1 MSLVVPSRVE
11 DAQRKASDPA
21 VSAWVSANAGSGKT
35 YVLAQRVVR
44 LLLDGVDPAKILCLT
59 FTKAA
64 AANMAN
70 RVFAILAGW
79 TALDDIAL
87 DREMSKLSRRKPDA
101 ALRARA
107 RRLFACALETPGGLK
122 VQTIHAFCTRLL
134 HQFPFEADVAARF
147 EVLDE
152 AGEAD
157 LLNRMTMAVLL
168 DAAQQEAGPL
178 HDALT
183 LAIETSSDQSFQ
195 AIIRDAIGKRNAIL
209 RWVGHAGGIAHIVGH
224 LCGALSITATDTAAS
239 IAREIV
245 DGPLFPSSSWI
256 SAAATFQQGTANDQK
271 QADRLAAATAATGDA
286 RIEAYCSVFFT
297 KDGPRKTVATKTIR
311 ERDPQFCER
320 LTQEASRLES
330 LLAKRRAVACR
341 DRTMALLTLATEV
354 IDRYRAEKERRGL
367 LDFDDQIDKSV
378 ALLERTDAAWV
389 HYKLDSGIDHV
400 LIDEA
405 QDTSPRQ
412 WQIVTQLVSEFTAG
426 AGARAVNRSI
436 FAVGDDKQSIY
447 SFQGADPRSFSEMK
461 RRFEQQFRN
470 SDLPF
475 ESVPLDYSFRSVT
488 TVLQAVD
495 TVFQRPEAHR
505 GLTADPT
512 QTVHTAIRG
521 SSPGLVEIWE
531 TTQPAA
537 RADKEGWDAPFDTD
551 AETSPRVQLA
561 QRIARTIKAWR
572 ARGEQV
578 GDGAQRHV
586 IEPRDII
593 VLVRQR
599 GPLFEAIIRALKFA
613 DIPVAGADRL
623 VLTEHIAIMDLLVLA
638 DAILLPDDDLALAT
652 ALRSPLF
659 GISEQQLYE
668 LAYQRKGTLIA
679 SLRAKAVGDASFA
692 AALARYDRLAA
703 AAATHS
709 PYDFFARVLGAERGR
724 RNLLARLGQEAA
736 DPIDEFLNLA
746 LDYERR
752 ETPSLQGFVNWIRT
766 ASSDVK
772 RDLEMDRNE
781 VRVMTVHGAKGLEA
795 PVVFLPDT
803 LSPPAGHPSRQPK
816 LFELT
821 PASAVPDAPSPIV
834 WAPRKDDDDTAT
846 AAARV
851 AAQQLAEDEHRRL
864 LYVAMTRAADRLV
877 ICGAE
882 GKNKRPAGCWYDLVK
897 EALTPLAVEEQGDDG
912 EPVRR
917 FRHGEMPAGTVAASQ
932 QATISATV
940 PGWLTQPAPAHAP
953 AIRLVSPSDSDDD
966 DVAPR
971 AGDNTDAAR
980 KARQRG
986 VLVHRLMQSLPDLP
1000 AAARADAARAY
1011 LARAGKGREALN
1023 DDERTDIA
1031 QRVLA
1036 ILSDPRFAPLFA
1048 PGSRAEVAIVGTL
1061 PPVRVNGQI
1070 DRLAVTGDTVLIGDF
1085 KTGRPKAHPPAY
1097 IRQLGLYRAVLQ
1109 RLYPGKTVRA
1119 ALIWVDAAEM
1129 IELSATEMDAA
1140 VALVTSA

>member
-1 MSLVVPSRVE
+1 MSLVVPSRVD

-79 TALDDIAL
+79 TALDDAAL
-87 DREMSKLSRRKPDA
+87 DQEMSKLSRRKPDV

-107 RRLFACALETPGGLK
+107 RRLFASALETPGGLK

-152 AGEAD
+152 AGEAE

-168 DAAQQEAGPL
+168 DAAQQQEGPL

-209 RWVGHAGGIAHIVGH
+209 RWVEHAGGIAHIASH
-224 LCGALSITATDTAAS
+224 LCGALSITAADTAAS
-239 IAREIV
+239 IAHEIV
-245 DGPLFPSSSWI
+245 DGPLFPSSSWA
-256 SAAATFQQGTANDQK
+256 SAAALFRQGSKNDQA
-271 QADRLAAATAATGDA
+271 QAARLDAASAAGGDA
-286 RIEAYCSVFFT
+286 RVDTYCSVFFT
-297 KDGPRKTVATKTIR
+297 GKGELRKSFATNAIKAL
-311 ERDPQFCER
+311 DPSFCER
-320 LTQEASRLES
+320 LTSEAARLET

-354 IDRYRAEKERRGL
+354 IHRYRAEKERRGL

-378 ALLERTDAAWV
+378 ALLERTDAAWA

-426 AGARAVNRSI
+426 AGARMVNRSI

-531 TTQPAA
+531 TTQPGA

-586 IEPRDII
+586 IEPKDII

-659 GISEQQLYE
+659 GISERQLYD
-668 LAYQRKGTLIA
+668 LAYERQGTLIA
-679 SLRAKAVGDASFA
+679 SLRAKAAGDAALA

-703 AAATHS
+703 VAATHS

-736 DPIDEFLNLA
+736 DPVDEFLNLA

-772 RDLEMDRNE
+772 RDLEMERNE

-882 GKNKRPAGCWYDLVK
+882 GKTKRPAGCWYDLVN
-897 EALTPLAVEEQGDDG
+897 EALTPLAVEEPGDDG

-917 FRHGEMPAGTVAASQ
+917 FRHGEIPTGTINAPQPA
-932 QATISATV
+932 ATSAPV
-940 PGWLTQPAPAHAP
+940 PGWLTQPAPAHPP

-971 AGDNTDAAR
+971 AGDNTDAAH

-986 VLVHRLMQSLPDLP
+986 IVVHRLMQSLPDVP
-1000 AAARADAARAY
+1000 TDKRDEAARVY
-1011 LARAGKGREALN
+1011 LARACKDWSADDRAAL
-1023 DDERTDIA
+1023 T

-1085 KTGRPKAHPPAY
+1085 KTGRPKAHAPAY

-1109 RLYPGKTVRA
+1109 RLYPGKAVRA
-1119 ALIWVDAAEM
+1119 ALIWVDTAEM
-1129 IELSATEMDAA
+1129 IELSAADMDAA

>member
-1 MSLVVPSRVE
+1 MSLVVPSRVD

-79 TALDDIAL
+79 TTLDDAAL
-87 DREMSKLSRRKPDA
+87 DREMSKLSRRRPDA
-101 ALRARA
+101 MLRARA
-107 RRLFACALETPGGLK
+107 RRLFAGALETPGGLK

-152 AGEAD
+152 AGEAE
-157 LLNRMTMAVLL
+157 LLDRMTMAVLL
-168 DAAQQEAGPL
+168 DAAQQQSGPL

-183 LAIETSSDQSFQ
+183 LAIETSSDQTFRD
-195 AIIRDAIGKRNAIL
+195 IIRDAIGKRNAIL
-209 RWVGHAGGIAHIVGH
+209 RWVEHAGGIAHIADQ
-224 LCGALSITATDTAAS
+224 LCGTLDIIATDTAES
-239 IAREIV
+239 IAHEMI
-245 DGPLFPSSSWI
+245 DGPYFPSSSWA
-256 SAAATFQQGTANDQK
+256 SVAATFRQGSKTDNDK
-271 QADRLAAATAATGDA
+271 ADALDAALAAAGDP
-286 RIEAYCSVFFT
+286 RVDQYISIFFT
-297 KDGPRKTVATKTIR
+297 KDGEIRKSFATNAIKKI
-311 ERDPQFCER
+311 DPSLCDR
-320 LTQEASRLES
+320 LADEAQRLQTLRS
-330 LLAKRRAVACR
+330 KRRAVACR
-341 DRTMALLTLATEV
+341 DRTLALLTLATDV
-354 IDRYRAEKERRGL
+354 IGRYRAEKERRGV

-378 ALLERTDAAWV
+378 ALLARTDAAWV

-412 WQIVTQLVSEFTAG
+412 WDIVERLVSEFTAG
-426 AGARAVNRSI
+426 AGARTVNRSI

-461 RRFEQQFRN
+461 RRFERQFRD

-495 TVFQRPEAHR
+495 TVFKQPEAHR
-505 GLTADPT
+505 GLSADPA

-521 SSPGLVEIWE
+521 NSPGLVEIWQ

-561 QRIARTIKAWR
+561 QRIARTIKTWR
-572 ARGEQV
+572 IQGEQV
-578 GDGAQRHV
+578 GDGDKRHV
-586 IEPRDII
+586 IEPKDII

-659 GISEQQLYE
+659 GLSEQQLYE
-668 LAYQRKGTLIA
+668 LAYGRKGTLIA
-679 SLRAKAVGDASFA
+679 SLRAKSTNDPAFA
-692 AALARYDRLAA
+692 TTLARFDRLATV
-703 AAATHS
+703 AATQS
-709 PYDFFARVLGAERGR
+709 PYEFFARTLGAERGR

-752 ETPSLQGFVNWIRT
+752 MTPSLQGFVTWVRT
-766 ASSDVK
+766 TSSDVK
-772 RDLEMDRNE
+772 RDLEMERNE

-816 LFELT
+816 LIEL
-821 PASAVPDAPSPIV
+821 PPVSAVPDAPSPIV
-834 WAPRKDDDDTAT
+834 WAPRKDEDDTAT
-846 AAARV
+846 AAARA

-882 GKNKRPAGCWYDLVK
+882 GRTKRAAGCWYDLVAD
-897 EALTPLAVEEQGDDG
+897 ALTPLAVEEQGDDG
-912 EPVRR
+912 EPVLR
-917 FRHGEMPAGTVAASQ
+917 FRHGEMPTGDVTAAPP
-932 QATISATV
+932 ATTNPDV
-940 PGWLTQPAPAHAP
+940 PAWLMQSAPARASG
-953 AIRLVSPSDSDDD
+953 IRLVSPSDSDDD

-971 AGDNTDAAR
+971 ASENHDAAR
-980 KARQRG
+980 AARQRG
-986 VLVHRLMQSLPDLP
+986 IVVHRLMQSLPDLLVEAR
-1000 AAARADAARAY
+1000 AAAADAYLSRACDGWS
-1011 LARAGKGREALN
+1011 AQDRA
-1023 DDERTDIA
+1023 TVA

-1036 ILSDPRFAPLFA
+1036 ILADPRFAPLFA
-1048 PGSRAEVAIVGTL
+1048 PGSRAEVAIVGNL
-1061 PPVRVNGQI
+1061 PPVRINGQI
-1070 DRLAVTGDTVLIGDF
+1070 DRLAVAGDTVLIGDF

-1119 ALIWVDAAEM
+1119 ALIWVDTAE
-1129 IELSATEMDAA
+1129 IVEVSATEMDAA

>member
-1 MSLVVPSRVE
+1 MSLVVPSRVD

-79 TALDDIAL
+79 TTLDDAAL
-87 DREMSKLSRRKPDA
+87 DREMGKLSRRRPDA
-101 ALRARA
+101 MLRARA
-107 RRLFACALETPGGLK
+107 RRLFASALETPGGLK

-152 AGEAD
+152 AGETE
-157 LLNRMTMAVLL
+157 LLDRMTMAVLL
-168 DAAQQEAGPL
+168 DAAQQQAGPL

-183 LAIETSSDQSFQ
+183 LAIETSSDQTFRD
-195 AIIRDAIGKRNAIL
+195 IVRDAIGKRNAIL
-209 RWVGHAGGIAHIVGH
+209 RWIEHAGGIDKVAGQ
-224 LCGALSITATDTAAS
+224 LCGALGITESDTAAS
-239 IAREIV
+239 VVCEIIE
-245 DGPLFPSSSWI
+245 GPYFPSSLWAG
-256 SAAATFQQGTANDQK
+256 AAATLRQGTAEDQK
-271 QADRLAAATAATGDA
+271 QANRFAAAQNAMGDVQIETYSSIFFTDTGPRKRLATNTIRTADPTFCDRLAD
-286 RIEAYCSVFFT
+286 EAL
-297 KDGPRKTVATKTIR
+297 
-311 ERDPQFCER
+311 R
-320 LTQEASRLES
+320 LGV

-341 DRTMALLTLATEV
+341 DRTLALLTLATDV
-354 IDRYRAEKERRGL
+354 IGRYRAEKERRGV

-378 ALLERTDAAWV
+378 TLLARTDAAWV

-412 WQIVTQLVSEFTAG
+412 WDIVERLVSEFTAG
-426 AGARAVNRSI
+426 AGARTVNRSI

-461 RRFEQQFRN
+461 RRFERQFRD

-495 TVFQRPEAHR
+495 TVFKQPEAHR
-505 GLTADPT
+505 GLSADPA

-521 SSPGLVEIWE
+521 NSPGLVEIWQ

-561 QRIARTIKAWR
+561 QRIARTIKTWR
-572 ARGEQV
+572 IQGEQV
-578 GDGAQRHV
+578 GDGDKRHV
-586 IEPRDII
+586 IEPKDII

-659 GISEQQLYE
+659 GLSEQQLYE
-668 LAYQRKGTLIA
+668 LAYGRKGTLIA
-679 SLRAKAVGDASFA
+679 SLRAKSTNDPAFA
-692 AALARYDRLAA
+692 ATLARFDRLATV
-703 AAATHS
+703 AATQS
-709 PYDFFARVLGAERGR
+709 PYEFFARTLGAERGR

-752 ETPSLQGFVNWIRT
+752 MTPSLQGFVTWVRT
-766 ASSDVK
+766 TSSDVK
-772 RDLEMDRNE
+772 RDLEMERNE

-816 LFELT
+816 LIEL
-821 PASAVPDAPSPIV
+821 PPVSAVPDAPSPIV
-834 WAPRKDDDDTAT
+834 WAPRKDEDDTAT
-846 AAARV
+846 AAARA

-882 GKNKRPAGCWYDLVK
+882 GRTKRATGCWYDLVAD
-897 EALTPLAVEEQGDDG
+897 ALTPLAVEEQGDDG
-912 EPVRR
+912 EPVLR
-917 FRHGEMPAGTVAASQ
+917 FRHGEMPTGDVTAVPP
-932 QATISATV
+932 ATTNPDIPA
-940 PGWLTQPAPAHAP
+940 WLMQPAPARAP
-953 AIRLVSPSDSDDD
+953 SIRLVSPSDSDDD

-971 AGDNTDAAR
+971 ASENHDAAR
-980 KARQRG
+980 AARQRG
-986 VLVHRLMQSLPDLP
+986 IVVHRLMQSLPDLP
-1000 AAARADAARAY
+1000 VETRAAAADAYLSRACDGWS
-1011 LARAGKGREALN
+1011 AQDRA
-1023 DDERTDIA
+1023 TVA

-1036 ILSDPRFAPLFA
+1036 ILADPRFAPLFA
-1048 PGSRAEVAIVGTL
+1048 PGSRAEVAIVGNL
-1061 PPVRVNGQI
+1061 PPVRINGQI
-1070 DRLAVTGDTVLIGDF
+1070 DRLAVAGDTVLIGDF

-1119 ALIWVDAAEM
+1119 ALIWVDTAE
-1129 IELSATEMDAA
+1129 IVEVSATEMDAA

>member
-1 MSLVVPSRVE
+1 MSLVVPSRVD
-11 DAQRKASDPA
+11 DAQRKASNPA

-79 TALDDIAL
+79 TTLDDAAL
-87 DREMSKLSRRKPDA
+87 DREMGKLSRRKPDA
-101 ALRARA
+101 MLRARA
-107 RRLFACALETPGGLK
+107 RRLFASALETPGGLK

-152 AGEAD
+152 AGEAE
-157 LLNRMTMAVLL
+157 LLDRMTMAVPL
-168 DAAQQEAGPL
+168 DAAQQQSGPL

-183 LAIETSSDQSFQ
+183 LAIETSNDQTVRD
-195 AIIRDAIGKRNAIL
+195 IIRDAIGKRNAIL
-209 RWVGHAGGIAHIVGH
+209 RWVEHAGGISHAAGQ
-224 LCGALSITATDTAAS
+224 LCGALGIADTDTAETV
-239 IAREIV
+239 AREIV
-245 DGPLFPSSSWI
+245 DGPLFPSSSWAN
-256 SAAATFQQGTANDQK
+256 AAITLRRGTANDQK
-271 QADRLAAATAATGDA
+271 QADRFTAAQNTTGDA
-286 RIEAYCSVFFT
+286 RIEAYSSIFFT
-297 KDGPRKTVATKTIR
+297 DKGPRSRLATNTIR
-311 ERDPQFCER
+311 TIDPTFCDR
-320 LTQEASRLES
+320 LADEVLRLGA
-330 LLAKRRAVACR
+330 LLGKRRAVACR
-341 DRTMALLTLATEV
+341 DRTLALLTLATDV
-354 IDRYRAEKERRGL
+354 IGRYRAEKERRGV

-412 WQIVTQLVSEFTAG
+412 WDIVERLVSEFTAG
-426 AGARAVNRSI
+426 AGARTVNRSI

-461 RRFEQQFRN
+461 RRFERQFRD

-495 TVFQRPEAHR
+495 TVFKQPEAHR
-505 GLTADPT
+505 GLSADPT
-512 QTVHTAIRG
+512 ETVHTAIRG
-521 SSPGLVEIWE
+521 SSPGLVEIWQ

-561 QRIARTIKAWR
+561 QRIARTIKTWR

-578 GDGAQRHV
+578 GDGDKRHV
-586 IEPRDII
+586 IEPKDII

-623 VLTEHIAIMDLLVLA
+623 VLTEHIAIMDLLVFA

-659 GISEQQLYE
+659 GLSEQQLYD
-668 LAYQRKGTLIA
+668 LAYDRKGTLIA
-679 SLRAKAVGDASFA
+679 SLRAKSTSDTAFA
-692 AALARYDRLAA
+692 AALARFERLATV
-703 AAATHS
+703 AATQS
-709 PYDFFARVLGAERGR
+709 PYEFFARVLGAERGR

-752 ETPSLQGFVNWIRT
+752 MTPSLQGFVTWVRT
-766 ASSDVK
+766 TSSDVK
-772 RDLEMDRNE
+772 RDLEMERNE

-816 LFELT
+816 LIEL
-821 PASAVPDAPSPIV
+821 PSVSAVPDAPSAIV
-834 WAPRKDDDDTAT
+834 WAPRKDEDDTAT
-846 AAARV
+846 AAARA

-882 GKNKRPAGCWYDLVK
+882 GRTKRATGCWYDLVAD
-897 EALTPLAVEEQGDDG
+897 ALTPLAVQEQDDG
-912 EPVRR
+912 EPVLR
-917 FRHGEMPAGTVAASQ
+917 FRHGEMPTGDVNIAQ
-932 QATISATV
+932 PATTNPDIPA
-940 PGWLTQPAPAHAP
+940 WLMQPAPARAP

-971 AGDNTDAAR
+971 ARENHDAAR
-980 KARQRG
+980 AARQRG
-986 VLVHRLMQSLPDLP
+986 IVVHRLMQSLPDLP
-1000 AAARADAARAY
+1000 VEARAAAADAY
-1011 LARAGKGREALN
+1011 LARACEDWSAQDRA
-1023 DDERTDIA
+1023 TVA

-1036 ILSDPRFAPLFA
+1036 ILADPRFAPLFA
-1048 PGSRAEVAIVGTL
+1048 PGSRAEVAIVGNL
-1061 PPVRVNGQI
+1061 PPVRINGQI
-1070 DRLAVTGDTVLIGDF
+1070 DRLAVAGDTVLIGDF

-1109 RLYPGKTVRA
+1109 RLYPGKTIRV
-1119 ALIWVDAAEM
+1119 ALVWVDTAE
-1129 IELSATEMDAA
+1129 IVEVSATEMDAV

>member
-1 MSLVVPSRVE
+1 
-11 DAQRKASDPA
+11 
-21 VSAWVSANAGSGKT
+21 
-35 YVLAQRVVR
+35 
-44 LLLDGVDPAKILCLT
+44 
-59 FTKAA
+59 
-64 AANMAN
+64 
-70 RVFAILAGW
+70 
-79 TALDDIAL
+79 
-87 DREMSKLSRRKPDA
+87 
-101 ALRARA
+101 
-107 RRLFACALETPGGLK
+107 
-122 VQTIHAFCTRLL
+122 
-134 HQFPFEADVAARF
+134 
-147 EVLDE
+147 
-152 AGEAD
+152 
-157 LLNRMTMAVLL
+157 
-168 DAAQQEAGPL
+168 
-178 HDALT
+178 
-183 LAIETSSDQSFQ
+183 
-195 AIIRDAIGKRNAIL
+195 
-209 RWVGHAGGIAHIVGH
+209 
-224 LCGALSITATDTAAS
+224 
-239 IAREIV
+239 
-245 DGPLFPSSSWI
+245 
-256 SAAATFQQGTANDQK
+256 
-271 QADRLAAATAATGDA
+271 
-286 RIEAYCSVFFT
+286 
-297 KDGPRKTVATKTIR
+297 
-311 ERDPQFCER
+311 
-320 LTQEASRLES
+320 
-330 LLAKRRAVACR
+330 
-341 DRTMALLTLATEV
+341 
-354 IDRYRAEKERRGL
+354 
-367 LDFDDQIDKSV
+367 
-378 ALLERTDAAWV
+378 
-389 HYKLDSGIDHV
+389 
-400 LIDEA
+400 
-405 QDTSPRQ
+405 
-412 WQIVTQLVSEFTAG
+412 
-426 AGARAVNRSI
+426 
-436 FAVGDDKQSIY
+436 
-447 SFQGADPRSFSEMK
+447 
-461 RRFEQQFRN
+461 
-470 SDLPF
+470 
-475 ESVPLDYSFRSVT
+475 
-488 TVLQAVD
+488 
-495 TVFQRPEAHR
+495 
-505 GLTADPT
+505 
-512 QTVHTAIRG
+512 
-521 SSPGLVEIWE
+521 
-531 TTQPAA
+531 
-537 RADKEGWDAPFDTD
+537 
-551 AETSPRVQLA
+551 
-561 QRIARTIKAWR
+561 
-572 ARGEQV
+572 
-578 GDGAQRHV
+578 
-586 IEPRDII
+586 
-593 VLVRQR
+593 
-599 GPLFEAIIRALKFA
+599 
-613 DIPVAGADRL
+613 
-623 VLTEHIAIMDLLVLA
+623 
-638 DAILLPDDDLALAT
+638 
-652 ALRSPLF
+652 
-659 GISEQQLYE
+659 
-668 LAYQRKGTLIA
+668 
-679 SLRAKAVGDASFA
+679 
-692 AALARYDRLAA
+692 
-703 AAATHS
+703 
-709 PYDFFARVLGAERGR
+709 
-724 RNLLARLGQEAA
+724 
-736 DPIDEFLNLA
+736 
-746 LDYERR
+746 
-752 ETPSLQGFVNWIRT
+752 
-766 ASSDVK
+766 
-772 RDLEMDRNE
+772 MDRNE

-912 EPVRR
+912 EPVWR

>member
-1 MSLVVPSRVE
+1 MSLIVPSRVDE
-11 DAQRKASDPA
+11 AQRKASDPG

-44 LLLDGVDPAKILCLT
+44 LLLEGTDPAKILCLT

-79 TALDDIAL
+79 TALDDAAL

-101 ALRARA
+101 VMRARA
-107 RRLFACALETPGGLK
+107 RRLFASALETPGGLK

-152 AGEAD
+152 AGETE
-157 LLNRMTMAVLL
+157 LLDRMTMAVLL
-168 DAAQQEAGPL
+168 EAAQQQAGPL

-183 LAIETSSDQSFQ
+183 LAIETSSDQSFRE
-195 AIIRDAIGKRNAIL
+195 IVRDAIGKRNAIL
-209 RWVGHAGGIAHIVGH
+209 RWVEHAGSIDSVATQ
-224 LCGALSITATDTAAS
+224 LCGALGIAATDTAETL
-239 IAREIV
+239 AREIV
-245 DGPLFPSSSWI
+245 EGPYFPSSSWA
-256 SAAATFQQGTANDQK
+256 SAAATFRQGSKNDQT
-271 QADRLAAATAATGDA
+271 QATRLDAASAAGGDA
-286 RIEAYCSVFFT
+286 QIDAYCSIFFT
-297 KDGPRKTVATKTIR
+297 KDGPRKSLATKAIR
-311 ERDPQFCER
+311 EIDPQFCDR
-320 LTQEASRLES
+320 LADEASRLES
-330 LLAKRRAVACR
+330 LLAKRRAVACC

-354 IDRYRAEKERRGL
+354 ITRYRSEKERRGL

-378 ALLERTDAAWV
+378 ALLDRTDAAWV

-412 WQIVTQLVSEFTAG
+412 WQIVTRLVSEFTAG
-426 AGARAVNRSI
+426 AGARMVNRSI

-461 RRFEQQFRN
+461 RRFEQQYQN
-470 SDLPF
+470 SGLPF
-475 ESVPLDYSFRSVT
+475 ETVPLDYSFRSVT

-495 TVFQRPEAHR
+495 TVFKRPEAHR

-512 QTVHTAIRG
+512 HTVHTAIRG
-521 SSPGLVEIWE
+521 SSPGLVEIWQ
-531 TTQPAA
+531 TAQPAS

-561 QRIARTIKAWR
+561 QRIARTIKTWR
-572 ARGEQV
+572 ERGEQV
-578 GDGAQRHV
+578 GDGAERHV

-593 VLVRQR
+593 VLVRNR

-659 GISEQQLYE
+659 GISEQQLYD

-679 SLRAKAVGDASFA
+679 ALREKAAQNEAFT

-703 AAATHS
+703 VAATHS

-724 RNLLARLGQEAA
+724 RNLLTRLGQEAA

-752 ETPSLQGFVNWIRT
+752 MTPSLQGFVNWIRT

-772 RDLEMDRNE
+772 RDLEMERNE

-803 LSPPAGHPSRQPK
+803 LSPPAGHPSRQPR
-816 LFELT
+816 LLT
-821 PASAVPDAPSPIV
+821 LALASAVPDAPSPIV

-882 GKNKRPAGCWYDLVK
+882 GKNKRAPGCWYDLVA
-897 EALTPLAVEEQGDDG
+897 EALTPLAVEEAGDDG
-912 EPVRR
+912 EPVLR
-917 FRHGEMPAGTVAASQ
+917 FRHGEMPTGEVRTAPSAA
-932 QATISATV
+932 AAADV
-940 PGWLTQPAPAHAP
+940 PAWLIQPAPARTP

-971 AGDNTDAAR
+971 AGENQDAAR

-986 VLVHRLMQSLPDLP
+986 IVVHRLMQSLPDVP
-1000 AAARADAARAY
+1000 AGTREAAARAY
-1011 LARAGKGREALN
+1011 LARACKDWSEEDRAA
-1023 DDERTDIA
+1023 IA

-1036 ILSDPRFAPLFA
+1036 ILTEPRFVPLFA

-1070 DRLAVTGDTVLIGDF
+1070 DRLAVTDDTVLIGDF

-1109 RLYPGKTVRA
+1109 RLYPGKAVRA
-1119 ALIWVDAAEM
+1119 VLIWVDTAEIVEVSAA
-1129 IELSATEMDAA
+1129 EMDAA

>member
-44 LLLDGVDPAKILCLT
+44 LLLEGTDPAKILCLT

-79 TALDDIAL
+79 TALDDAAL
-87 DREMSKLSRRKPDA
+87 DREMSKLSRRRPDA
-101 ALRARA
+101 AMRARA

-152 AGEAD
+152 AGESE
-157 LLNRMTMAVLL
+157 LLDRMTMAVLL
-168 DAAQQEAGPL
+168 EAAQQQTGPL

-183 LAIETSSDQSFQ
+183 LAIETSSDQSFRE
-195 AIIRDAIGKRNAIL
+195 IVRDAIGKRNAIL
-209 RWVGHAGGIAHIVGH
+209 RWVEHAGGVPQAAGQ
-224 LCGALSITATDTAAS
+224 LCGALGVADTDTAES
-239 IAREIV
+239 IAHEIV
-245 DGPLFPSSSWI
+245 DGPLFPSSSWA
-256 SAAATFQQGTANDQK
+256 SAAATFRQGSKNDQT
-271 QADRLAAATAATGDA
+271 QATRLDAAGAAGGDA

-297 KDGPRKTVATKTIR
+297 KDGPRKSLATKAIR
-311 ERDPQFCER
+311 DIDPQFCDR
-320 LTQEASRLES
+320 LTDEASRLES
-330 LLAKRRAVACR
+330 LLAKRRAIACR
-341 DRTMALLTLATEV
+341 DRTIALLTLASDV
-354 IDRYRAEKERRGL
+354 INRYRAEKERRGL

-378 ALLERTDAAWV
+378 ALLDRTDAAWV

-412 WQIVTQLVSEFTAG
+412 WQIVTRLVSEFTAG
-426 AGARAVNRSI
+426 AGARMVNRSI

-461 RRFEQQFRN
+461 RRFEQQYKN
-470 SDLPF
+470 SGLPF
-475 ESVPLDYSFRSVT
+475 ETVPLDYSFRSVS

-512 QTVHTAIRG
+512 HTVHTAIRG
-521 SSPGLVEIWE
+521 SSPGLVEIWQ
-531 TTQPAA
+531 TTQPAT

-561 QRIARTIKAWR
+561 QRIARTIRTWR
-572 ARGEQV
+572 ERGEQV

-593 VLVRQR
+593 VLVRNR

-659 GISEQQLYE
+659 GISEQQLYD
-668 LAYQRKGTLIA
+668 LAYRRKSTLIA
-679 SLRAKAVGDASFA
+679 SLREKAAQNDAFA
-692 AALARYDRLAA
+692 AALARFDRLAA
-703 AAATHS
+703 VAATHS
-709 PYDFFARVLGAERGR
+709 PYEFFARVLGAERGR

-752 ETPSLQGFVNWIRT
+752 MTPSVQGFVNWIRV

-772 RDLEMDRNE
+772 RDLEMERNE

-816 LFELT
+816 LLELP

-882 GKNKRPAGCWYDLVK
+882 GKTKRAAGCWYDLVVD
-897 EALTPLAVEEQGDDG
+897 ALKPLALEETDDAG
-912 EPVRR
+912 EPVLR
-917 FRHGEMPAGTVAASQ
+917 FRHGEMPTGAVGAAPP
-932 QATISATV
+932 ATTATDS
-940 PGWLTQPAPAHAP
+940 PAWLTRPAPTRAP

-971 AGDNTDAAR
+971 AGENPDAAR

-986 VLVHRLMQSLPDLP
+986 IAVHRLMQSLPDLP
-1000 AAARADAARAY
+1000 ADARAAAAQAY
-1011 LARAGKGREALN
+1011 LARAGKGRDALGN
-1023 DDERTDIA
+1023 ADRADIA

-1070 DRLAVTGDTVLIGDF
+1070 DRLAVTDDMVLIGDF

-1109 RLYPGKTVRA
+1109 RLYPGKTIRA
-1119 ALIWVDAAEM
+1119 ALIWVDTAE
-1129 IELSATEMDAA
+1129 IVEVSATDMDAA